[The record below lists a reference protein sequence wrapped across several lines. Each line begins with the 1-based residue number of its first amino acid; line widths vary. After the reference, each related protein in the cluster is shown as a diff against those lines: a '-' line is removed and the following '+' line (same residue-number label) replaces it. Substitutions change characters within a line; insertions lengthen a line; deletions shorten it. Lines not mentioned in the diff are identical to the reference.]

1 MYQNG
6 VNVSASSWTAWKLE
20 SGRKWKLWNALNA
33 LNSERSEVIVIIW
46 TCEGIHISK
55 TTKVIVICTN
65 ANTCDVKK

>member
-33 LNSERSEVIVIIW
+33 LNSERSEVIVILILKLDMP
-46 TCEGIHISK
+46 GGGRA
-55 TTKVIVICTN
+55 KVFTFQ
-65 ANTCDVKK
+65 KPQR